1 MPGAIAQIS
10 GRLHRDRSAVKRGV
24 DELARAGLVTVLEK
38 VLPGHGRM
46 NEVRATAQRISLMAE
61 VA

>member
-1 MPGAIAQIS
+1 MRRITA
-10 GRLHRDRSAVKRGV
+10 SAVKRDV
-24 DELARAGLVTVLEK
+24 DELARADRVTVSEK

-46 NEVRATAQRISLMAE
+46 KEVRATEQRISLMAE

>member
-1 MPGAIAQIS
+1 M
-10 GRLHRDRSAVKRGV
+10 RVNRDRSAVKRDL
-24 DELARAGLVTVLEK
+24 DEMARYGLVTVSDN

-46 NEVRATAQRISLMAE
+46 KEVRATADRVQLKAV